1 MLTSTDGEP
10 MTLVIILLVLAVL
23 IGAVS
28 LLISG
33 LKWLLIIAA
42 ALIIASALSNFVSRR
57 SKA

>member
-1 MLTSTDGEP
+1 
-10 MTLVIILLVLAVL
+10 MTLVLILLVLAVV

-42 ALIIASALSNFVSRR
+42 ALIIASAVSNFVGRR

>member
-1 MLTSTDGEP
+1 

-23 IGAVS
+23 VGAVS

-42 ALIIASALSNFVSRR
+42 VLVIASAVSNFLSRR
-57 SKA
+57 SRS

>member
-1 MLTSTDGEP
+1 

-23 IGAVS
+23 IGAIS

-42 ALIIASALSNFVSRR
+42 ALIIASAVSNFVTRR
-57 SKA
+57 SKT